1 MSDAGSLRPLERMA
15 RFDPVTVPRR
25 HFMAEAHRTE
35 RLGWL
40 RAAVLGA
47 NDGIVSTG
55 ALLVGI
61 AGSGADRTALL
72 TAGIAGLVAGAASM
86 GIGEF
91 VSVSS
96 QADVEH
102 AERAKEQ
109 REIETDPGAE
119 TTELRLIYERRGLD
133 RNLAQQVAESLMA
146 HDPLGAHLRDELG
159 LTREMRARPVS
170 AAWWSFASFAAGAL
184 IPLLAAVATPDDGPR
199 AVIIAVAT
207 LVACVSLGVIAA
219 RIGGSNPWRGA
230 LRTGIGG
237 GIALA
242 ITYLVGALVGTAI
255 G

>member
-1 MSDAGSLRPLERMA
+1 MERTDTPARPSTMT
-15 RFDPVTVPRR
+15 RFDPVTLPRR
-25 HFMAEAHRTE
+25 HFMAEAHRTD

-96 QADVEH
+96 QADVER
-102 AERAKEQ
+102 AERTKEQ
-109 REIETDPGAE
+109 RELETDPGAE

-133 RNLAQQVAESLMA
+133 RDLAQQVAESLMA

-159 LTREMRARPVS
+159 LTREMRARPVA
-170 AAWWSFASFAAGAL
+170 AAWSSFASFAVGAL
-184 IPLLAAVATPDDGPR
+184 IPLLAAIITPDDGPR
-199 AVIIAVAT
+199 VVIIATAT

-219 RIGGSNPWRGA
+219 SIGGSNPWRGA
-230 LRTGIGG
+230 LRIGIGG
-237 GIALA
+237 AVALA
-242 ITYLVGALVGTAI
+242 ITYLIGALVGVVI
-255 G
+255 D